1 MTDGD
6 NQVASSRLT
15 RSFWCHAEYGKE
27 WLVLAGKSWLFVR
40 GLSNKK
46 LPRAL
51 FLNFDSYILTSCWRE
66 ISSTCHYTGSLHKVP
81 SRWSRGGFIESS
93 TWNDSLNL
101 VVDEICCVDG
111 DPGSVQDVEYLCRMW
126 YWQIRISGG
135 KSPATRSS
143 VELLCWFL
151 FLGQCWQNFRFNKS
165 QEHTLHTLHLT

>member
-6 NQVASSRLT
+6 KQAVDWQGAFDAMQSMVRNG
-15 RSFWCHAEYGKE
+15 WC
-27 WLVLAGKSWLFVR
+27 WLGCRDCLF
-40 GLSNKK
+40 GGYPIKK

-151 FLGQCWQNFRFNKS
+151 FLGQSWQHFRFNKS